1 LVTRAEIARVEKTW
15 ETEGLDE
22 IFPRCD
28 GEASRLRFQQGGTVE
43 YTDAPALEPPV
54 SADTMACPLCGHV
67 LPKDADAC
75 DRCDWV
81 RTETETAEGKASDAV
96 AVMLSVIPGL
106 GHVYKGHKMLGLL
119 FVIGAFGAILLGG
132 LAATATAGF
141 GLALIPIYWF
151 AVMFHVYGIEDRVAT
166 TVKDEG
172 EEY

>member
-1 LVTRAEIARVEKTW
+1 M
-15 ETEGLDE
+15 
-22 IFPRCD
+22 
-28 GEASRLRFQQGGTVE
+28 E
-43 YTDAPALEPPV
+43 YTDAPTLEPPV

-67 LPKDADAC
+67 LPKNADAC

-81 RTETETAEGKASDAV
+81 RTEADTAEGKASDAV

-106 GHVYKGHKMLGLL
+106 GHVYKGYKLLGLL
-119 FVIGAFGAILLGG
+119 FVIGAFGAILCGA

-151 AVMFHVYGIEDRVAT
+151 GVMFHVYGVEDKIAP

>member
-1 LVTRAEIARVEKTW
+1 M
-15 ETEGLDE
+15 
-22 IFPRCD
+22 
-28 GEASRLRFQQGGTVE
+28 E
-43 YTDAPALEPPV
+43 YTDAPSLEPPV

-67 LPKDADAC
+67 LPKDAEAC

-81 RTETETAEGKASDAV
+81 RTDTETAEGKASDAV

-106 GHVYKGHKMLGLL
+106 GHVYKGYKVLGLL
-119 FVIGAFGAILLGG
+119 FFVGALGALLAGG

-151 AVMFHVYGIEDRVAT
+151 AVMFHVYGIEDRVAPSAN
-166 TVKDEG
+166 DEG